1 MYGQPFLTHAPTVLK
16 EASSP
21 GLELL
26 GLEHHLAELQL
37 CTAMWLARPCT
48 IHAEPRAL
56 CSPLSCSSWL
66 QTSGCKPGVMEMAAA
81 HFTNCTCA
89 VLEKSSSTKTSPVDV
104 GGSLLQGTAQS
115 CWRRL
120 CCEQAV
126 GLLQEQRQ
134 LSTSGSAEGPCWRGR
149 CAHTSCLEMGFMGQK

>member
-1 MYGQPFLTHAPTVLK
+1 MLRQCSKRL
-16 EASSP
+16 
-21 GLELL
+21 
-26 GLEHHLAELQL
+26 
-37 CTAMWLARPCT
+37 
-48 IHAEPRAL
+48 RAL
-56 CSPLSCSSWL
+56 GWSSKGWSITWLSSSCALQCGWQGLVPSMQSPVPSAALSCSSWL